1 MTTLAKWSSVYLTT
15 PQKSMMTYITRT
27 TVVYHIHS
35 QFQGYYHFSSAL
47 VFPVFYYWLLSL
59 FYCCWLALY
68 NISNQQQQG
77 WWLAPNHFPWVL
89 LPPPLAPSPSHY
101 YIQNEQAFYYFLSNN
116 QGNCLASQKY
126 RSPPLRGFY
135 NGGIGKA
142 LLLYLLSR
150 RSEGLTLAFDAKLI

>member
-1 MTTLAKWSSVYLTT
+1 MTPLAKWSSVTWQHPKKAWWHISQEQQLYIIFIPNFKATT
-15 PQKSMMTYITRT
+15 IFRQLWFSQYST
-27 TVVYHIHS
+27 TDCCHS
-35 QFQGYYHFSSAL
+35 STAAD
-47 VFPVFYYWLLSL
+47 LL
-59 FYCCWLALY
+59 Y
-68 NISNQQQQG
+68 ISNQQQQG